1 MRKLLVLS
9 ILLPCVAAAQRGP
22 RFDVS
27 FARSAHA
34 EPITGR
40 VYVAIS
46 KTSEGTRTP
55 IQQTGETGVPLF
67 AVAVDNLVAGKA
79 AVIDGQTFGHPVQ
92 SLRDI
97 PAGDYWVQPF
107 VNVYTKFAGADGHT
121 VWLHMDQWEGQNWRR
136 SPGNIYGDPVQD
148 HLRSEVHEADRARR
162 RQGHSGHRTPRGR
175 RSRQAHQDPE
185 SAAEQ
190 MVGTFHLPRRHS
202 ALAARLRQASRREVS
217 RDL

>member
-55 IQQTGETGVPLF
+55 IQHTGETGVPLF

-107 VNVYTKFAGADGHT
+107 VNVYTKFARADGHT
-121 VWLHMDQWEGQNWRR
+121 VWLHMDQWEGQNWKR
-136 SPGNIYGDPVQD
+136 SPGNLLGDPVRVTFDPKSPAPIRVVANKAIPPIQPP
-148 HLRSEVHEADRARR
+148 AD
-162 RQGHSGHRTPRGR
+162 T
-175 RSRQAHQDPE
+175 E
-185 SAAEQ
+185 
-190 MVGTFHLPRRHS
+190 MVK
-202 ALAARLRQASRREVS
+202 RLRIQSAILTKWWGQPMFLGATV
-217 RDL
+217 LLP